1 MVWVGIIKYILFYY
15 LFCFK
20 LDKIFR
26 IFEVKF
32 MYFNLIEIISIFLFF
47 NYGNIVI
54 NVNIINWFLF
64 VNKWFLSCEF

>member
-20 LDKIFR
+20 LVKIFR

-47 NYGNIVI
+47 NYIVI

-64 VNKWFLSCEF
+64 VNKWFLSCDF